1 MVGLIAVASSV
12 SSRWREER
20 RAFVFAEYPDFVI
33 HDDANRAS
41 LSPSPTASNNSSSS
55 RSSSSSSSSSG
66 SSTSSSTRGGSSS
79 KGEFESWNED
89 DEGIFSLL
97 CGRGKRYKT

>member
-1 MVGLIAVASSV
+1 MVGLVAVASSV

-41 LSPSPTASNNSSSS
+41 LSPRPTASNNSSSS
-55 RSSSSSSSSSG
+55 RSSSSSSSSG

-79 KGEFESWNED
+79 KGEFESSNED